1 MCVVAAAKGTCTV
14 PPPLLSF
21 FLAGKSTPYLQKLYF
36 RFKDEVF
43 VGARPYPSEPFEKF
57 LQQEFGADTIM
68 TSIGYPR

>member
-1 MCVVAAAKGTCTV
+1 MYCVTSITF
-14 PPPLLSF
+14 LFS
-21 FLAGKSTPYLQKLYF
+21 LAGKSTPYLQQLYF

-68 TSIGYPR
+68 TSIGYPRYSKLVN